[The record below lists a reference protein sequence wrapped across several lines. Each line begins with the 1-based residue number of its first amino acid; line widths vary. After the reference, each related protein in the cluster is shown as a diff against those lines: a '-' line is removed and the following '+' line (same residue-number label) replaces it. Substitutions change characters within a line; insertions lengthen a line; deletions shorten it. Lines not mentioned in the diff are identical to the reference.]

1 MPLNKLKDHARY
13 DLCDSGVHSIERIKM
28 FLVGNVS
35 GLVQKVNLG
44 IFLDTINVMNVKLC
58 MMVLFIELSA
68 VSHFCTYSREIIY
81 VFLI

>member
-1 MPLNKLKDHARY
+1 
-13 DLCDSGVHSIERIKM
+13 M

-58 MMVLFIELSA
+58 MMVLFIELFLFIPLS
-68 VSHFCTYSREIIY
+68 VTLTIVQGHYSVKRGAS
-81 VFLI
+81 FN